1 MALTMGPM
9 EILPSWFFFLTW
21 IETWSFYIPFRNYQV
36 FEYGRINT
44 HKLLIFLIK
53 KASWYQPFVQ
63 NLNINMY
70 CDWRRWKHPRAILLA
85 VFMTLVRSWGLIAL
99 LNSSDQ
105 TTHYF
110 LFSFL
115 IQYLLKAPSEVSIF
129 VADTGKRNG
138 HMVWDPYYG
147 YDNKTTKCGIDAR
160 CHGQCPSLSWSFRTL
175 PSCAQMPSAPSRH
188 IKRLQSTNR
197 NKTRPCVN
205 FGKDW
210 LDHSFLFPG
219 LVWSGKGFHFGCDH

>member
-1 MALTMGPM
+1 M
-9 EILPSWFFFLTW
+9 
-21 IETWSFYIPFRNYQV
+21 
-36 FEYGRINT
+36 FEYSRKNT

-53 KASWYQPFVQ
+53 KASWYQPFLE

-110 LFSFL
+110 LFSFF

-129 VADTGKRNG
+129 VANTGNCNG

-147 YDNKTTKCGIDAR
+147 YDNKNTKCGIDAR
-160 CHGQCPSLSWSFRTL
+160 CHGQWPSLENLTIIKLKISHSTLMCSNAECSVQAHQTPTNYKQIQKKTQCQLWKRLAGVFIPLSWS
-175 PSCAQMPSAPSRH
+175 
-188 IKRLQSTNR
+188 
-197 NKTRPCVN
+197 
-205 FGKDW
+205 
-210 LDHSFLFPG
+210 G
-219 LVWSGKGFHFGCDH
+219 LV

>member
-1 MALTMGPM
+1 MGPM
-9 EILPSWFFFLTW
+9 EILQSWFSFLTW
-21 IETWSFYIPFRNYQV
+21 IETWSFQIPFRNYQV

-53 KASWYQPFVQ
+53 KASQYQPFVQ

-110 LFSFL
+110 LFSFF

-129 VADTGKRNG
+129 VANTGNRSG
-138 HMVWDPYYG
+138 HMVWDQYYWRMITRTRNVASMPVVMANG
-147 YDNKTTKCGIDAR
+147 HRWKIS
-160 CHGQCPSLSWSFRTL
+160 QLLSWRFRTL
-175 PSCAQMPSAPSRH
+175 P
-188 IKRLQSTNR
+188 
-197 NKTRPCVN
+197 
-205 FGKDW
+205 
-210 LDHSFLFPG
+210 
-219 LVWSGKGFHFGCDH
+219 